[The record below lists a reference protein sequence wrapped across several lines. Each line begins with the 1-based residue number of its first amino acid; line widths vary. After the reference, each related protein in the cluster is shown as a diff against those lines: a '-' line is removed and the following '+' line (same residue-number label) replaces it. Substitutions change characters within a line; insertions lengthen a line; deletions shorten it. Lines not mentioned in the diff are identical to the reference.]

1 MKTFL
6 LVTAW
11 TLAISLSAKQ
21 LDLKKVSD
29 GSNWIMHMDFESM
42 RSSEIGSFLE
52 DSLEKIPE
60 MEEKM
65 RGLQKKFGVDLM
77 GVSNLTLFGTGE
89 KHKGIGILEGGV
101 DASIVTEV
109 TRTREYIQ
117 ESKVGKKTIFS
128 TDKGRRPMA
137 FSVLKKGKI
146 VFGPDCDYVS
156 EGIQI
161 ANGKGSGLSSHPI
174 LESLNGVLETP
185 GFLFFANVK
194 GVKETTELDPWARM
208 MADKIESCGMVIGDD
223 DGGLKMIGL
232 IETHSLESSE
242 PMENMIRGGLAMMEM
257 KAKDNKRMEG
267 LFEGYEVIREGRTI
281 RIEIKIS
288 NSFVIE
294 RVEKEM
300 KKAV

>member
-1 MKTFL
+1 MKIFNI
-6 LVTAW
+6 
-11 TLAISLSAKQ
+11 ISALCFCVSIHAEQ

-174 LESLNGVLETP
+174 LESLNDVLETP

-194 GVKETTELDPWARM
+194 GVKETTDLDPWARM

-257 KAKDNKRMEG
+257 KAKDNKRMKG

>member
-1 MKTFL
+1 MKYLFVLTSL
-6 LVTAW
+6 S
-11 TLAISLSAKQ
+11 LAFSLSAKP
-21 LDLKKVSD
+21 LNLAKVADS
-29 GSNWIMHMDFESM
+29 SNWIMHMDFESM

-60 MEEKM
+60 MEEKI

-128 TDKGRRPMA
+128 TDKGRRPIA

-161 ANGKGSGLSSHPI
+161 ANGKGSGSSSHPI
-174 LESLNGVLETP
+174 QESL
-185 GFLFFANVK
+185 
-194 GVKETTELDPWARM
+194 
-208 MADKIESCGMVIGDD
+208 II
-223 DGGLKMIGL
+223 
-232 IETHSLESSE
+232 
-242 PMENMIRGGLAMMEM
+242 
-257 KAKDNKRMEG
+257 
-267 LFEGYEVIREGRTI
+267 
-281 RIEIKIS
+281 
-288 NSFVIE
+288 
-294 RVEKEM
+294 
-300 KKAV
+300 

>member
-1 MKTFL
+1 MKIFNI
-6 LVTAW
+6 
-11 TLAISLSAKQ
+11 ISALCFCVSIHAEQ

-161 ANGKGSGLSSHPI
+161 ANGKGRGLSSHPI
-174 LESLNGVLETP
+174 LESLNDVLETP

-194 GVKETTELDPWARM
+194 GVKETTDLDPWARM

-257 KAKDNKRMEG
+257 KAKDNKRMKG

>member
-1 MKTFL
+1 MKYFL
-6 LVTAW
+6 FASVFFLVSQ
-11 TLAISLSAKQ
+11 INAKQ
-21 LDLKKVSD
+21 LDLGKVSD

-101 DASIVTEV
+101 NASIVTEV

-146 VFGPDCDYVS
+146 VFGPNRDYVS
-156 EGIQI
+156 EGIQL
-161 ANGKGSGLSSHPI
+161 ANGKGSGSRGHPI
-174 LESLNGVLETP
+174 QESLNNLLETP

-208 MADKIESCGMVIGDD
+208 MADKIEACGMVIGDHA
-223 DGGLKMIGL
+223 GGLKMIGIL
-232 IETHSLESSE
+232 ETNSLESSE
-242 PMENMIRGGLAMMEM
+242 PMENMIRGGLAMMEL

-267 LFEGYEVIREGRTI
+267 FLEDYQVIREGRTI
-281 RIEIKIS
+281 RIEVEVS
-288 NSFVIE
+288 NSFIIE
-294 RVEKEM
+294 RIKKEM

>member
-6 LVTAW
+6 LATAW
-11 TLAISLSAKQ
+11 GLALSLNAKQ
-21 LDLKKVSD
+21 LDLGKVSD

-42 RSSEIGSFLE
+42 RGSEIGSYLE
-52 DSLEKIPE
+52 DSLGQVPE

-77 GVSNLTLFGTGE
+77 GVSNLTLFGSGE
-89 KHKGIGILEGGV
+89 RHKGIGILEGGV

-117 ESKVGKKTIFS
+117 ESRVGKKTIFS
-128 TDKGRRPMA
+128 TDKGRHPMA

-146 VFGPDCDYVS
+146 VFGPDRDYVS
-156 EGIQI
+156 EGIQL
-161 ANGKGSGLSSHPI
+161 ASGKGSGSISHPI
-174 LESLNGVLETP
+174 LESLTNTLETP
-185 GFLFFANVK
+185 GFLFFADVK
-194 GVKETTELDPWARM
+194 GAKETAELDQWARM

-223 DGGLKMIGL
+223 AGGLKMIGL
-232 IETHSLESSE
+232 IETNSLESSE

-257 KAKDNKRMEG
+257 KAKDNKRTEG
-267 LFEGYEVIREGRTI
+267 MLEGYEVIREGRTI
-281 RIEIKIS
+281 RVEIDIS
-288 NSFVIE
+288 NSFIIE
-294 RVEKEM
+294 RIKKEM

>member
-1 MKTFL
+1 MKHFL
-6 LVTAW
+6 FASVFFLVSQ
-11 TLAISLSAKQ
+11 INAKQ
-21 LDLKKVSD
+21 LDLGKVSD

-42 RSSEIGSFLE
+42 RSSEIGSYLE
-52 DSLEKIPE
+52 DSLGKIPE

-65 RGLQKKFGVDLM
+65 RGLYEKFGVDLM

-89 KHKGIGILEGGV
+89 RHKGIGILEGGV
-101 DASIVTEV
+101 NASVVTEV

-146 VFGPDCDYVS
+146 VFGPDRDYVT

-161 ANGKGSGLSSHPI
+161 ANGKGRGSSSHPV
-174 LESLNGVLETP
+174 LESLNNLMETP
-185 GFLFFANVK
+185 GILFFADVK
-194 GVKETTELDPWARM
+194 GAKETAELDQWAMM
-208 MADKIESCGMVIGDD
+208 MADKIESCGMVIGDHD
-223 DGGLKMIGL
+223 SGLKMIGI
-232 IETHSLESSE
+232 IETNSLESSE

-267 LFEGYEVIREGRTI
+267 LLEDYQVTREGRTI
-281 RIEIKIS
+281 RIVVEVS
-288 NSFVIE
+288 NSFIIE
-294 RVEKEM
+294 RIKKEM

>member
-1 MKTFL
+1 MKIFNI
-6 LVTAW
+6 
-11 TLAISLSAKQ
+11 ISALCFCVSIHAEQ

-128 TDKGRRPMA
+128 TDKGRRPIA

-194 GVKETTELDPWARM
+194 GVKETTDLDPWARM

-257 KAKDNKRMEG
+257 KAKDNKRMKG

>member
-1 MKTFL
+1 MKYLFVLTSL
-6 LVTAW
+6 S
-11 TLAISLSAKQ
+11 LAFSLSAKP
-21 LDLKKVSD
+21 LNLAKVADS
-29 GSNWIMHMDFESM
+29 SNWIMHMDFESM

-101 DASIVTEV
+101 NASIVTEV

-146 VFGPDCDYVS
+146 VFGPDRDYVS
-156 EGIQI
+156 EGIQL
-161 ANGKGSGLSSHPI
+161 ANGKGSGSRGHPI
-174 LESLNGVLETP
+174 QESLNNLLETP
-185 GFLFFANVK
+185 GFLFFADVK

-267 LFEGYEVIREGRTI
+267 LLEGYEVIREGRII
-281 RIEIKIS
+281 RIEIQIS
-288 NSFVIE
+288 NSFIIE

>member
-1 MKTFL
+1 MKIFNI
-6 LVTAW
+6 
-11 TLAISLSAKQ
+11 ISALCFCVSIHAEQ

-174 LESLNGVLETP
+174 LESLNDVLETP

-194 GVKETTELDPWARM
+194 GVKSTTELDPWARM
-208 MADKIESCGMVIGDD
+208 MTDKIESCGMVIGDD

-257 KAKDNKRMEG
+257 KAKDNKRMKG